1 MDVYMTCPSIYL
13 SVLMTRAL
21 AEYITATDKQIQ
33 TSMNHND
40 RWVDGWMGSSVIVLV
55 IVDGWKGGQ
64 MDACVY
70 LEQWGGLSFHFS
82 L

>member
-1 MDVYMTCPSIYL
+1 
-13 SVLMTRAL
+13 
-21 AEYITATDKQIQ
+21 
-33 TSMNHND
+33 MNHND

-70 LEQWGGLSFHFS
+70 LEQWGGLSFHFP

>member
-1 MDVYMTCPSIYL
+1 
-13 SVLMTRAL
+13 
-21 AEYITATDKQIQ
+21 
-33 TSMNHND
+33 MNHND
-40 RWVDGWMGSSVIVLV
+40 RWGDGWMGSSVIVLV